1 MKILGNKMESELLE
15 HALKE
20 VKQLCSGVFW
30 ILTDHFD
37 LSEYRILTFEIPC
50 DSNGIPNNT
59 HSIKLNSKSGNTY
72 NHKKLWEEE
81 IKNNRKYR
89 PYNKKDYNYYP
100 RGRVEISNNR
110 AAIFLSPYI
119 NSPVFIDVIKQ
130 NFGLFSCN
138 IPEIRVITDGSDH
151 YQCFLDR

>member
-1 MKILGNKMESELLE
+1 MKILEKRVESELPE
-15 HALKE
+15 HALNE

-30 ILTDHFD
+30 ILSDHFD
-37 LSEYRILTFEIPC
+37 LSDFKILLFDIPC
-50 DSNGIPNNT
+50 DSKGNPNNT

-81 IKNNRKYR
+81 IKNNNKYR

-110 AAIFLSPYI
+110 ATIFLNPHI
-119 NSPVFIDVIKQ
+119 NSRVFIDVIKQ
-130 NFGLFSCN
+130 NFGLFFCN

-151 YQCFLDR
+151 YKCFLNR